1 MIYLIEI
8 YIPILVSRQ
17 RDRRKK
23 KKKKTVWVPTSGEA
37 SFSKLLSFLR
47 LASSSLEERCFFFFN
62 PENVPRRRKE
72 WSGGRRRRGA
82 WARKLVGKRRE
93 TKRPWHWCW
102 GRMANSGIV
111 KGNFWASVSSLS
123 QLSRIKKKKK
133 YMKNVRKKKILY
145 FDDIFFLFFLL
156 IMAWKCSGKSIPFTS
171 FDF

>member
-17 RDRRKK
+17 RDRRK

-123 QLSRIKKKKK
+123 QLSRIKKKKNIWK
-133 YMKNVRKKKILY
+133 MCERRKFYISMIY
-145 FDDIFFLFFLL
+145 FFFFFY
-156 IMAWKCSGKSIPFTS
+156 
-171 FDF
+171 

>member
-123 QLSRIKKKKK
+123 QLSRIKKKKIYEK
-133 YMKNVRKKKILY
+133 CAKEEN
-145 FDDIFFLFFLL
+145 FIFRWYIFSFFF
-156 IMAWKCSGKSIPFTS
+156 INYGVEM
-171 FDF
+171 

>member
-23 KKKKTVWVPTSGEA
+23 KKKRCEFRLPV
-37 SFSKLLSFLR
+37 KLLSRSFCHFFVSLPPLSRSDAFSFLT
-47 LASSSLEERCFFFFN
+47 LKTCQDE
-62 PENVPRRRKE
+62 RKE

-93 TKRPWHWCW
+93 TKRPWHWSW

-123 QLSRIKKKKK
+123 QLSRIKKKKYIWK
-133 YMKNVRKKKILY
+133 MCERRKFYISMIY
-145 FDDIFFLFFLL
+145 FFFFFY
-156 IMAWKCSGKSIPFTS
+156 
-171 FDF
+171 